1 MKIFIHLKKLVPYID
16 EAFEAFYNTMLN
28 DLKLSVFFEND
39 QQIKNLILKQKEFF
53 TNSLMIPSDNL
64 KTMYIKLGEYHYDIR
79 IPYVDFIKGTDI
91 LEEHFL
97 LNSQKFE
104 KPVEL
109 MEEIFDYFKIMKSY
123 TAKGYLNRMLSEDKR
138 DIESFFEQTTSDQ
151 ETYLPKAIVL
161 EKIQWLKSLLNS
173 IENDEDF
180 DFNKNEGIFNQWS
193 KEVQFFSLEKRNFF
207 EDLEKRII
215 INTQN
220 LFYFLKKE
228 EYLEILPLYSSLLN
242 IYKLTLMMNNALTLE
257 YANKVIEEMKID
269 SLTKLFRKDIFE
281 EILQKELAFAKR
293 DNKYNLSIAY
303 LDLDNF
309 KSINDNFGH
318 YTGDKVLEK
327 LGECINNDIRGSDI
341 AFRIGGDEFAIIF
354 KGATK
359 QQAKNVCKK
368 IKVDFTSFE
377 FIFNEEITFSV
388 GLSIGISEFLLEGK
402 EDMQKLLESVD
413 KKLYEAKNR
422 GKNQICL

>member
-39 QQIKNLILKQKEFF
+39 EQIKNLILKQKEFF
-53 TNSLMIPSDNL
+53 SNSLSIPSDNL

-257 YANKVIEEMKID
+257 YASKVIEEMKID

>member
-39 QQIKNLILKQKEFF
+39 EQIKNLILKQKEFF
-53 TNSLMIPSDNL
+53 SNSLSIPSDNL

>member
-1 MKIFIHLKKLVPYID
+1 MKIFIHLKKLIPYID
-16 EAFEAFYNTMLN
+16 EAFEDFYNTMLN

-53 TNSLMIPSDNL
+53 SNSLSIPSDNL

>member
-53 TNSLMIPSDNL
+53 SNSLSIPSDNL

>member
-39 QQIKNLILKQKEFF
+39 EQIKNLILKQKEFF
-53 TNSLMIPSDNL
+53 SNSLSIPSDNL

-293 DNKYNLSIAY
+293 DNKYKISIAY

>member
-1 MKIFIHLKKLVPYID
+1 MKIFVHLKNLIPYID
-16 EAFEAFYNTMLN
+16 EAFESFYNTMLN
-28 DLKLSVFFEND
+28 DLKLSVFFDND
-39 QQIKNLILKQKEFF
+39 EQIRNLILKQKDFF
-53 TNSLMIPSDNL
+53 FKSLDIPINNL
-64 KTMYIKLGEYHYDIR
+64 KNMYIKLGEYHYDIR

-97 LNSQKFE
+97 LNSQKSDT
-104 KPVEL
+104 PLEL

-138 DIESFFEQTTSDQ
+138 DIESFFEQTNLDQ

-161 EKIQWLKSLLNS
+161 EKIQWLKDLLNS
-173 IENDEDF
+173 IENDENF
-180 DFNKNEGIFNQWS
+180 DLSKNESIFNQWS

-242 IYKLTLMMNNALTLE
+242 IYKLTLMMNNAVTLE

-281 EILQKELAFAKR
+281 EILNKEIAFSKR
-293 DNKYNLSIAY
+293 DKNHKISIAY

-327 LGECINNDIRGSDI
+327 LGECIRINIRSSDM
-341 AFRIGGDEFAIIF
+341 AFRTGGDEFAIIF
-354 KGATK
+354 KSANK
-359 QQAKNVCKK
+359 QQSKNVCKK

-377 FIFNEEITFSV
+377 FIFNENITFNV
-388 GLSIGISEFLLEGK
+388 GLSIGISEFCLEGK
-402 EDMQKLLESVD
+402 ENIKNLLESVD

>member
-53 TNSLMIPSDNL
+53 SNSLSIPSDNL

-341 AFRIGGDEFAIIF
+341 AFRIGGDEFTIIF

>member
-39 QQIKNLILKQKEFF
+39 EQIKNLILKQKEFF
-53 TNSLMIPSDNL
+53 SNSLSIPSDNL

-228 EYLEILPLYSSLLN
+228 EYLEILPLYSSLVN

-257 YANKVIEEMKID
+257 YASKVIEEMKID

-341 AFRIGGDEFAIIF
+341 AFRIGGDEFTIIF

>member
-39 QQIKNLILKQKEFF
+39 EQIKNLILKQKEFF
-53 TNSLMIPSDNL
+53 SNSLSIPSDNL

-327 LGECINNDIRGSDI
+327 LGECINNDIRGSDK

-388 GLSIGISEFLLEGK
+388 GLSVGISEFLLEGK

>member
-39 QQIKNLILKQKEFF
+39 EQIKNLILKQKEFF
-53 TNSLMIPSDNL
+53 SNSLSIPSDNL

-293 DNKYNLSIAY
+293 DNKYKISIAY

-327 LGECINNDIRGSDI
+327 LGECINNDIRGSDK

>member
-1 MKIFIHLKKLVPYID
+1 
-16 EAFEAFYNTMLN
+16 
-28 DLKLSVFFEND
+28 
-39 QQIKNLILKQKEFF
+39 
-53 TNSLMIPSDNL
+53 
-64 KTMYIKLGEYHYDIR
+64 MYIKLGEYHYDIR

-293 DNKYNLSIAY
+293 DNKYNLNIAY
-303 LDLDNF
+303 LY
-309 KSINDNFGH
+309 I
-318 YTGDKVLEK
+318 
-327 LGECINNDIRGSDI
+327 
-341 AFRIGGDEFAIIF
+341 
-354 KGATK
+354 
-359 QQAKNVCKK
+359 
-368 IKVDFTSFE
+368 
-377 FIFNEEITFSV
+377 
-388 GLSIGISEFLLEGK
+388 
-402 EDMQKLLESVD
+402 
-413 KKLYEAKNR
+413 
-422 GKNQICL
+422 

>member
-1 MKIFIHLKKLVPYID
+1 MKIFIHLNKLVPYID
-16 EAFEAFYNTMLN
+16 EAFESFYNTMLN

-39 QQIKNLILKQKEFF
+39 EQIKNLILKQKEFF
-53 TNSLMIPSDNL
+53 SNSLTIPSDNL

-257 YANKVIEEMKID
+257 YASKVIEEMKID

>member
-39 QQIKNLILKQKEFF
+39 EQIKNLILKQKEFF
-53 TNSLMIPSDNL
+53 SNSLSIPSDNL

-293 DNKYNLSIAY
+293 DNKYNLNIAY

>member
-39 QQIKNLILKQKEFF
+39 EQIKNLILKQKEFF
-53 TNSLMIPSDNL
+53 SNSLSIPSDNL

-257 YANKVIEEMKID
+257 YASKVIEEMKID

-327 LGECINNDIRGSDI
+327 LGECINNDMRGTDI
-341 AFRIGGDEFAIIF
+341 AYRFGGDEFTIIF

>member
-39 QQIKNLILKQKEFF
+39 EQIKNLILKQKEFF
-53 TNSLMIPSDNL
+53 SNSLSIPSDNL

-173 IENDEDF
+173 IETDEDF

-341 AFRIGGDEFAIIF
+341 AFRIGGDEFTIIF

>member
-1 MKIFIHLKKLVPYID
+1 
-16 EAFEAFYNTMLN
+16 
-28 DLKLSVFFEND
+28 
-39 QQIKNLILKQKEFF
+39 
-53 TNSLMIPSDNL
+53 
-64 KTMYIKLGEYHYDIR
+64 
-79 IPYVDFIKGTDI
+79 
-91 LEEHFL
+91 
-97 LNSQKFE
+97 
-104 KPVEL
+104 
-109 MEEIFDYFKIMKSY
+109 
-123 TAKGYLNRMLSEDKR
+123 
-138 DIESFFEQTTSDQ
+138 
-151 ETYLPKAIVL
+151 
-161 EKIQWLKSLLNS
+161 
-173 IENDEDF
+173 
-180 DFNKNEGIFNQWS
+180 
-193 KEVQFFSLEKRNFF
+193 
-207 EDLEKRII
+207 
-215 INTQN
+215 
-220 LFYFLKKE
+220 
-228 EYLEILPLYSSLLN
+228 
-242 IYKLTLMMNNALTLE
+242 MNNALTLE

-388 GLSIGISEFLLEGK
+388 GLSVGISEFLLEGK

>member
-53 TNSLMIPSDNL
+53 SNSLSIPSDNL

-327 LGECINNDIRGSDI
+327 LGECINNDIRGSDK

>member
-39 QQIKNLILKQKEFF
+39 QQIKNLILKQNEFF
-53 TNSLMIPSDNL
+53 SNSLSIPSDNL

>member
-39 QQIKNLILKQKEFF
+39 EQIKNLILKQKEFF
-53 TNSLMIPSDNL
+53 SNSLSIPSDNL
-64 KTMYIKLGEYHYDIR
+64 KTMYIKLGEYHCDIR

-257 YANKVIEEMKID
+257 YASKVIEEMKID

-293 DNKYNLSIAY
+293 DNNHKISIAY

>member
-1 MKIFIHLKKLVPYID
+1 MKVFIHLKNLIPYID
-16 EAFEAFYNTMLN
+16 EAFEAFYDTLLS

-39 QQIKNLILKQKEFF
+39 NQIKSLILKQKDFF
-53 TNSLMIPSDNL
+53 YKSLTISDDNL
-64 KTMYIKLGEYHYDIR
+64 KLMYIKLGEYHYDIR

-97 LNSQKFE
+97 LNSQKYE
-104 KPVEL
+104 KPIDL
-109 MEEIFDYFKIMKSY
+109 MEEIFEYFRIMKSY

-138 DIESFFEQTTSDQ
+138 DIESFFEQTNLNQ

-161 EKIQWLKSLLNS
+161 EKIQWLRNLLNS

-180 DFNKNEGIFNQWS
+180 DLNKNESIFNQWY
-193 KEVQFFSLEKRNFF
+193 KEVQFFTLEKRTFF
-207 EDLEKRII
+207 ENLEKRII

-281 EILQKELAFAKR
+281 EILQKEIAFCLR
-293 DNKYNLSIAY
+293 DRSDKISIAY

-327 LGECINNDIRGSDI
+327 LGESISKDIRASDI

-354 KGATK
+354 KNANK

-377 FIFNEEITFSV
+377 FIFNQDITFSV

-402 EDMQKLLESVD
+402 EDMTKLLESVD

>member
-1 MKIFIHLKKLVPYID
+1 MKVFIHLKNLIPYID
-16 EAFEAFYNTMLN
+16 EAFEAFYDTLLS

-39 QQIKNLILKQKEFF
+39 NQIKSLILKQKDFF
-53 TNSLMIPSDNL
+53 YKSLTIPDDNL
-64 KTMYIKLGEYHYDIR
+64 KLMYIKLGEYHYDIR

-97 LNSQKFE
+97 LNSQKYE
-104 KPVEL
+104 KPINL
-109 MEEIFDYFKIMKSY
+109 MEEIFEYFRIMKSY

-138 DIESFFEQTTSDQ
+138 DIESFFEQTNLNQ

-161 EKIQWLKSLLNS
+161 EKIQWLRNLLNS

-180 DFNKNEGIFNQWS
+180 DLNKNESIFNQWY
-193 KEVQFFSLEKRNFF
+193 KEVQFFTLEKRTFF

-281 EILQKELAFAKR
+281 EILQKEIAFCLR
-293 DNKYNLSIAY
+293 DRSHKISIAY

-327 LGECINNDIRGSDI
+327 LGESISKDIRASDI

-354 KGATK
+354 KNANK

-377 FIFNEEITFSV
+377 FIFNQDITFSV

-402 EDMQKLLESVD
+402 EDMTKLLESVD

>member
-39 QQIKNLILKQKEFF
+39 EQIKNLILKQKEFF
-53 TNSLMIPSDNL
+53 SNSLSIPSDNL

-257 YANKVIEEMKID
+257 YASKVIEEMKID

-341 AFRIGGDEFAIIF
+341 AFRIGGDEFTIIF

>member
-39 QQIKNLILKQKEFF
+39 EQIKNLILKQKEFF
-53 TNSLMIPSDNL
+53 SNSLSIPSDNL
-64 KTMYIKLGEYHYDIR
+64 KTMYINLGEYHYDIR

-257 YANKVIEEMKID
+257 YASKVIEEMKID